1 MSDQDNNTPNT
12 KGSLPFFDFF
22 KSYGNFPEGF
32 NDLYSVHLKNVQTIN
47 MAQQASLENFQ
58 EIAHKQNQIF
68 NQIMQHTTTMANDLI
83 SESKP
88 EEKMK
93 KNAENFQKGYEQAMQ
108 NAKEISDLLK
118 KSGNDTGKILT
129 KRVTETYRDIKN
141 ISEKQA

>member
-1 MSDQDNNTPNT
+1 MSNQDNNTPNT
-12 KGSLPFFDFF
+12 KASLPFLDLF
-22 KSYGNFPEGF
+22 KSYGSFPEGF
-32 NDLYSVHLKNVQTIN
+32 NDLYNVHLKNVQTIN

-68 NQIMQHTTTMANDLI
+68 SQIMQHTTTMANDLMA
-83 SESKP
+83 EANT

-93 KNAENFQKGYEQAMQ
+93 KNAENFQKGYEQAMK

-129 KRVTETYRDIKN
+129 KRVSQTYRDIKN